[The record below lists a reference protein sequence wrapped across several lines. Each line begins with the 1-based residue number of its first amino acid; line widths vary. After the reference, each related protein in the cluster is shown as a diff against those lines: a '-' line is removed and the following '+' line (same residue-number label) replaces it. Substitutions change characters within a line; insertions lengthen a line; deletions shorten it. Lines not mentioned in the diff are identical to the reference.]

1 MPLNLKA
8 PGMRTV
14 PKDTREWD
22 QFFRDKV
29 KVTADSDS
37 VGATELKTDA
47 VEIAKIKDAAV
58 TLAKIVELTANRM
71 LGRITDTGVTQQLT
85 AAQVVSLLQ
94 AVTWV
99 FAASVKFD
107 GNVGFHGKTPISQPN
122 NITDAVTA
130 HALNSTFSDTEVEAA
145 LNALGVKFNDLK
157 NSVIEAHGL
166 SA

>member
-8 PGMRTV
+8 PGMLTV

-22 QFFRDKV
+22 QFLRDRV
-29 KVTADSDS
+29 KVTADNDS
-37 VGATELKTDA
+37 VGSDE
-47 VEIAKIKDAAV
+47 IKDAAV
-58 TLAKIVELTANRM
+58 TLAKIVDLTANRM

-99 FAASVKFD
+99 FAASVKFS
-107 GNVGFHGKTPISQPN
+107 GNIGFHGKTPISQPS

-145 LNALGVKFNDLK
+145 LDALGVKFNDLK

>member
-1 MPLNLKA
+1 MPLNLKV
-8 PGMRTV
+8 PGMLIV

-22 QFFRDKV
+22 QFFRDRV
-29 KVTADSDS
+29 TVTADDDS
-37 VGATELKTDA
+37 VSATQLETDA
-47 VEIAKIKDAAV
+47 VESDKIKDAAV
-58 TLAKIVELTANRM
+58 TLAKIVDLTANRM

-99 FAASVKFD
+99 FAASVKFSGD
-107 GNVGFHGKTPISQPN
+107 VGFHGKTPISQPS

-145 LNALGVKFNDLK
+145 LDALGVKFNDLK
-157 NSVIEAHGL
+157 DNVIEAHGL